1 MEKLFSQLPEK
12 FLYAL
17 SGGVDSVALLHC
29 LREAGFRPV
38 IAHFNH
44 RWFPHEDEYEKFCF
58 ALAKKWKLEFVS
70 KQARRSDHATETAA
84 REARYNFLVKSAK
97 RFRFSGIVTAH
108 TASDQAETVL
118 MRLLRGAGSRG
129 LSAMKWKSQRSDITI
144 FRPWLEV
151 TREEVLH
158 YAKMHHLKWHE
169 DPVNEELTRFRGK
182 VRHRLVPYFKK
193 QFDGNL
199 VKRLCQTA
207 DLLKEEDAYLS
218 EQSQKLLGK
227 IRDRS
232 QPHRLLTRELA
243 KLPLALQRRV
253 IREWLE
259 KEKVKDIDFE
269 LIENILRMLQDR
281 SLARC
286 NLTQGWQVCRKEAR
300 LWIRK
305 NQTRRE

>member
-1 MEKLFSQLPEK
+1 MTKFFSQLPTQ
-12 FLYAL
+12 FVYAL
-17 SGGVDSVALLHC
+17 SGGVDSVALLHS
-29 LREAGFRPV
+29 LREAGFQPIV
-38 IAHFNH
+38 AHFNH
-44 RWFPHEDEYEKFCF
+44 RWFPHEDEYEKFCC
-58 ALAKKWKLEFVS
+58 ALAKKWKLKCVT
-70 KQARRSDHATETAA
+70 KRAKKSDATTEAA
-84 REARYNFLVKSAK
+84 GREARYDFLVQTEK
-97 RFRFSGIVTAH
+97 RFRCSGVVTAH

-129 LSAMKWKSQRSDITI
+129 LSAMKWKSQRGDVTI
-144 FRPWLEV
+144 FRPWLEA

-158 YAKMHHLKWHE
+158 YAKTHHLKWHE

-182 VRHRLVPYFKK
+182 IRHRLLPYLKK
-193 QFDGNL
+193 QFDSNL

-207 DLLKEEDAYLS
+207 DLLAEEDAYLS
-218 EQSQKLLGK
+218 EQSRNLLEK

-259 KEKVKDIDFE
+259 REKVNDIDFE

-305 NQTRRE
+305 N